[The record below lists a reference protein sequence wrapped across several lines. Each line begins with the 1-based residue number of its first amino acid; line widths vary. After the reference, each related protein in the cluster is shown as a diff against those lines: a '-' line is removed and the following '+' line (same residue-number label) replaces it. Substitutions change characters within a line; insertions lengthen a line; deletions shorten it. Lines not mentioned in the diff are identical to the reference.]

1 MLTMSITDKKS
12 TSRKDFGEKKNAL
25 KDTNNVNNVEYVTS
39 IQTIQA
45 GNRVPDHLY
54 WKTEHHFPQNY
65 HRFLTKVLLQN
76 SSLFK

>member
-1 MLTMSITDKKS
+1 MSITDKKS

-54 WKTEHHFPQNY
+54 
-65 HRFLTKVLLQN
+65 
-76 SSLFK
+76 